1 MLLKFEEKKTIK
13 ATKQKYGRQAVNPC
27 SCPREEQDNRQ
38 TESSA
43 LSRTPKK
50 HAGSAIQ
57 VIKQLQGRRKKK
69 GRQLQ
74 RNSEE
79 TQTFMDTVS
88 MLL

>member
-50 HAGSAIQ
+50 AGRLSNTSHQATTRQ
-57 VIKQLQGRRKKK
+57 KK
-69 GRQLQ
+69 
-74 RNSEE
+74 EE
-79 TQTFMDTVS
+79 GKTAPEK
-88 MLL
+88 